1 MDVRKGLLGK
11 AAILTTTAKPERTS
25 PVTRG
30 KWIMTNILGMSPPDP
45 PPNVPP
51 LPVAEGDSAG
61 NAKLPSMRM
70 KMMSHR
76 VRSDCV
82 QCHSMMDPIGFA
94 LENFDGI
101 AQWRTEDNGNPV
113 DPTGELFDGTKV
125 DGPVALRNWL
135 VNDYTHA
142 FVEVAAEKL
151 LTYGLG
157 RGMEYQ
163 DMPLVRAVAR
173 EARQS
178 DNRFS
183 ALVLAVVNSDAF
195 RMNMK
200 IDETPASRQAAV
212 DPSQTQAR

>member
-1 MDVRKGLLGK
+1 
-11 AAILTTTAKPERTS
+11 
-25 PVTRG
+25 
-30 KWIMTNILGMSPPDP
+30 
-45 PPNVPP
+45 
-51 LPVAEGDSAG
+51 
-61 NAKLPSMRM
+61 MRM

-101 AQWRTEDNGNPV
+101 AQWRTEDEGNPV
-113 DPTGELFDGTKV
+113 DPVSEVFDGTKI

-135 VNDYTHA
+135 VNGYTNA

-157 RGMEYQ
+157 RGMEYK

-173 EARQS
+173 EAGKS
-178 DNRFS
+178 NYRFS

-200 IDETPASRQAAV
+200 VDETAAPKQASVA
-212 DPSQTQAR
+212 PSQISAR